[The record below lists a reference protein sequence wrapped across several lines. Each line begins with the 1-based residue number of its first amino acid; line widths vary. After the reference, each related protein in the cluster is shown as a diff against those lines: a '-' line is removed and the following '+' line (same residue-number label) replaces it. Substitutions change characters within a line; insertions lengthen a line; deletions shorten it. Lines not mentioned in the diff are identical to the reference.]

1 MPNIEKKILS
11 WVDACLP
18 LIVALIFTVMGIW
31 ARMPMLDVVSG
42 DSRFFLLP
50 WYEKIRENG
59 LSTQVGNYNILY
71 QMMIFLLTRLPLKP
85 LHAYKF
91 LSILFDYLLA
101 AGVGLLTAEMG
112 KDGKLWK
119 AVLAY
124 GAALL
129 SPIVILNSAAW
140 AQCDSIFCCFAVF
153 ALLALAKERWSMSM
167 ILMGLAFSFKLQAV
181 FLLPVF
187 LFVYYQ
193 RRRFTVLQFALIPA
207 TMILA
212 GLPLVFFG
220 RNILD
225 IFTIYSDQTGTYPNM
240 ALNYPSVWLL
250 LAAERNAEQ
259 YGLLKSMAIFLTVAI
274 LAVLMIRWLRRK
286 VEATGQNLIRMAFL
300 LAYTCVL
307 FLPAMHERYGYPYE
321 ILAIVLAVLQP
332 KTVPLCAGLIG
343 ISLCTYGSYLF
354 DTESFRL
361 VTLTVL
367 NLLVYCG
374 YMLTLNRQMEARKDF
389 PDNLTGEPE
398 ESGAER

>member
-1 MPNIEKKILS
+1 MPETEKKALT
-11 WVDACLP
+11 WVDAHLP
-18 LIVALIFTVMGIW
+18 LIAGLMFTMMGIL
-31 ARMPMLDVVSG
+31 ARIPLLDVVSD

-50 WYEKIRENG
+50 WYEQIRENG
-59 LSTQVGNYNILY
+59 LGTQVGNYNFLY
-71 QMMIFLLTRLPLKP
+71 QMLIYLLTKLPLKP

-101 AGVGLLTAEMG
+101 AGVGLLTAELT
-112 KDGKLWK
+112 KKGKLWK

-129 SPIVILNSAAW
+129 SPVVILNSAAW
-140 AQCDSIFCCFAVF
+140 AQCDSIFCCFAVL
-153 ALLALAKERWSMSM
+153 ALLALAKEQWSLSM
-167 ILMGLAFSFKLQAV
+167 ILMGLSFSFKLQAV

-193 RRRFTVLQFALIPA
+193 RRRFSVLQFGLIPA
-207 TMILA
+207 TMLLT

-225 IFTIYSDQTGTYPNM
+225 IFVIYGSQTGTYPNM

-250 LAAERNAEQ
+250 LAAERNAGQ
-259 YGLLKSMAIFLTVAI
+259 YERLKTMAIFLTAAI
-274 LAVLMIRWLRRK
+274 LAALMIHWLRSK
-286 VEATGQNLIRMAFL
+286 VKAKGENLICMAFL

-332 KTVPLCAGLIG
+332 KTIALCAGLIG

-354 DTESFRL
+354 DTETFPL
-361 VTLTVL
+361 VTLTVM
-367 NLLVYCG
+367 NLLLYGG
-374 YMLTLNRQMEARKDF
+374 YMLTLTRQMEK
-389 PDNLTGEPE
+389 
-398 ESGAER
+398 

>member
-1 MPNIEKKILS
+1 MPEIERKALS
-11 WVDACLP
+11 WVDTHLP
-18 LIVALIFTVMGIW
+18 LLAGLMFTAMGIL
-31 ARMPMLDVVSG
+31 ARIPLLDLVSG

-50 WYEKIRENG
+50 WYEQIRENG
-59 LSTQVGNYNILY
+59 LCTQVGNYNFLY

-101 AGVGLLTAEMG
+101 AGVGLLTAKLG

-153 ALLALAKERWSMSM
+153 ALLALEKEKWSLSM
-167 ILMGLAFSFKLQAV
+167 ILMGLSFSFKLQAV

-187 LFVYYQ
+187 LFVYDQ
-193 RRRFTVLQFALIPA
+193 RRRFSVLQFALIPA
-207 TMILA
+207 TMLLT
-212 GLPLVFFG
+212 GLPMVFFG

-225 IFTIYSDQTGTYPNM
+225 IFSIYGNQTETYPYM
-240 ALNYPSVWLL
+240 AMNYPSVWLL
-250 LAAERNAEQ
+250 LAEQRNAGQ
-259 YGLLKSMAIFLTVAI
+259 YERLKSMAIFLTVAI
-274 LAVLMIRWLRRK
+274 LAALMIHWLRRK
-286 VEATGQNLIRMAFL
+286 VKASGENLLCMAFL

-321 ILAIVLAVLQP
+321 ILAIVLAVLRP
-332 KTVPLCAGLIG
+332 KTIALCAGLIG

-354 DTESFRL
+354 DTETFPL
-361 VTLTVL
+361 VTLSVM
-367 NLLVYCG
+367 NLLLYGG
-374 YMLTLNRQMEARKDF
+374 YMWMLNRHMEK
-389 PDNLTGEPE
+389 
-398 ESGAER
+398 